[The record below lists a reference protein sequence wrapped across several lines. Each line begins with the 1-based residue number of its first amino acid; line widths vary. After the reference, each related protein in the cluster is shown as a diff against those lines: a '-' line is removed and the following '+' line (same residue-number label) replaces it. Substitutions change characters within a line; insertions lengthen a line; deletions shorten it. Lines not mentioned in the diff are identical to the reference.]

1 MRKRRG
7 SVTILFSAEEA
18 QQVLYETGNKKRS
31 GFFPLFSVL
40 LFLRPN
46 LSRQPDFP
54 WEEEREKT
62 KAAGKEGTG
71 KRKNE
76 DCAGER
82 NGKRGGIG
90 FLKQRIHAGGFVP
103 GAVHTLGRQ
112 RGCCHA
118 TGGGAAAAMIQQQEK
133 KNKR

>member
-18 QQVLYETGNKKRS
+18 QQILYETGNKKHI
-31 GFFPLFSVL
+31 GIFPLFSVL
-40 LFLRPN
+40 LFLHSN
-46 LSRQPDFP
+46 LSRQPDSGG
-54 WEEEREKT
+54 EEKT

-90 FLKQRIHAGGFVP
+90 FLKQGIHAGGFVP